1 MNELAVENLKSSF
14 ALVFAEKAQLAERF
28 YAHLF
33 DQLPGVRPLFTG
45 DEGRQREMF
54 GSMLVSSMRAMA
66 EPGGIE
72 TQLDIL
78 RRSHARLGLTPS
90 QLEAGANALM
100 AALIEVMGHQ
110 LSDDEKSAWA
120 EAIVLLVQAMAP
132 PGGKFDGPDQTAIQ
146 MYLSSR

>member
-1 MNELAVENLKSSF
+1 MNELAVENLKRSF
-14 ALVFAEKAQLAERF
+14 AQVFAKKAQLTERF
-28 YAHLF
+28 YTHLF
-33 DQLPGVRPLFTG
+33 DQLPEVRPLFTG

-54 GSMLVSSMRAMA
+54 GSMLVSSMRALA

-72 TQLDIL
+72 AQLDML
-78 RRSHARLGLTPS
+78 RRSHARLGLTAG

-100 AALIEVMGHQ
+100 AALIEVLGDQ
-110 LSDDEKSAWA
+110 LSDEEVSAWA

-132 PGGKFDGPDQTAIQ
+132 PDEEVKEPDQTAIQ